1 MRATTNNRKIL
12 QQAYAALAPY
22 SQKNRWEFTSNL
34 VHLNIITRYVP
45 REYAILDAG
54 CGLGILAVA
63 LRLAGYEVE
72 GSDKY
77 IFENNNDFSVADIA
91 RLQELWAAQGLR
103 VWHKDII
110 VDDFEKQYGAI
121 ISIAT
126 IEHQKYPK
134 LFLEKLRTA
143 ISAGGYLY
151 LATPNVTHLLNRLRF
166 LCGKSPF
173 NNLQDFFEQS
183 EHFIGHWREYT
194 LNDLKRMLTLAGFE
208 VIVAR
213 NVQDKPCRF
222 AVHNLRDAYVNAL
235 RLCAYALPGAREA
248 NIILG
253 KKISAHE

>member
-1 MRATTNNRKIL
+1 MKTLTDNKKIL

-22 SQKNRWEFTSNL
+22 SQKNRWEFASNL
-34 VHLNIITRYVP
+34 VHLNFITRYIS
-45 REYAILDAG
+45 REHTVLDAG

-77 IFENNNDFSVADIA
+77 VFEQSNDFSVADIA
-91 RLQELWAAQGLR
+91 RLKDLWEAQGLR
-103 VWHKDII
+103 VWHKDILT
-110 VDDFEKQYGAI
+110 DDFARQYGAI

-134 LFLEKLRTA
+134 LFLEKLRIA
-143 ISAGGYLY
+143 IFVGGFLY
-151 LATPNVTHLLNRLRF
+151 LATPNVTHLLNRFRF
-166 LCGKSPF
+166 LFGKSPF
-173 NNLQDFFEQS
+173 NNLQDFFEQG

-194 LNDLKRMLTLAGFE
+194 LRDLEQMLGWAGFE
-208 VIVAR
+208 IVTAR
-213 NVQDKPCRF
+213 NVQDKPCLF
-222 AVHNLRDAYVNAL
+222 AIGNVRDVYVNAL

-253 KKISAHE
+253 KKLPRPS